1 MSEPASPKGSSRGA
15 LGWAAALR
23 IAFRE
28 FQAAPAKFLF
38 VIVSVAIG
46 VAALTGVRGFTES
59 FQRTLSGQART
70 IMAADVSARMFRQP
84 TAKETQQLNALHG
97 VQRTDVTELVSMAS
111 TPSDPIPLLVS
122 LKAVDPA
129 VYPFYGDYRLRPAG
143 TLRQMLTPQTVLVS
157 EDLLIRLRA
166 QIGDALKVGNSTF
179 RIAGTIVRE
188 PDRMNSSMGIGPRVL
203 ITRQGLAATGLLQP
217 GSRAGERF
225 LLRLNAGN
233 NDVSGLRGQVEK
245 ILREAQVTDFREA
258 NPALTQG
265 LDRASGILSLICLV
279 AMVLGAIGVA
289 MAMRAH
295 LEQRMDILATMKSIG
310 ARSSDILRI
319 YLLQTL
325 LLGLAGGLLGIA
337 AGIGVEWTI
346 PLLAAKLLPI
356 EPTLRFPMRAALA
369 GLSTGMLTTL
379 LFCLPPLLDIRNVK
393 PSLVLRRQVEP
404 PAEISLQERW
414 QRRRAQWISILVI
427 LLALAGIATGL
438 TSSMRIA
445 GIFTAALVTLLLFIT
460 LMGRTLLRLLRTG
473 LARTRLS
480 LPSAV
485 RHGLSNLYR
494 PGNQSNAVLT
504 ALGAGI
510 MLILTV
516 FLMQNAVLRD
526 LQETLGK
533 GLPNVFL
540 IDIATDELDGV
551 SRLLKQQPGVRSAM
565 ERLPL
570 VSGRLESVDGVSSQQ
585 LRNEQARNGDRK
597 DRVPRHLLQSVAL
610 TWSDAVPAG
619 TKVHAGTW
627 WAPGA
632 VGKMAM
638 SEGLAKRMGVG
649 LGSTLVFSAQ
659 ERRIPVTVAALFKS
673 DGEHVFG
680 RSEFIL
686 SQQSLTHLPV
696 VWYGA
701 VHVDSAQI
709 PQVQRALFGV
719 YPTVT
724 VINIADL
731 LDTIAGVVHQV
742 TIIVRFL
749 AGFSILSGLVIL
761 ASSVAST
768 RFRRI
773 REVVVLKTL
782 GAQRKR
788 VLAVFGVEFTVL
800 GLLAGCVGVFFAN
813 LLTFV
818 LLHLRAID
826 VPFHPQW
833 IAAIASAMGTAVLAI
848 LTGWLASLRILGQR
862 PLEVLRDE

>member
-1 MSEPASPKGSSRGA
+1 VIHETNSAPERV
-15 LGWAAALR
+15 LNWNVALR
-23 IAFRE
+23 IAWRE

-59 FQRTLSGQART
+59 FQRTLTGQART
-70 IMAADVSARMFRQP
+70 ILAADVAARMFRQP
-84 TAKETQQLNALHG
+84 SAKELEGLNALHG
-97 VQRTDVTELVSMAS
+97 VERTQITEMVSMAS

-122 LKAVDPA
+122 LKAVDPSQ
-129 VYPFYGDYRLRPAG
+129 YPFYGAYKLRPAG
-143 TLRQMLTPQTVLVS
+143 TLRSELTPQSVLVG
-157 EDLLIRLRA
+157 EDLLIRLCA
-166 QIGDALKVGNSTF
+166 QIGDSLKVGNSRF
-179 RIAGTIVRE
+179 RIAGVIERE

-203 ITRQGLAATGLLQP
+203 ITQQGLAASGLLQP

-225 LLRLNAGN
+225 LMRLTPGATN
-233 NDVSGLRGQVEK
+233 VKGLHTQVEK
-245 ILREAQVTDFREA
+245 ILPEAQVTDFREA

-265 LDRASGILSLICLV
+265 LDRASSMLSLICLV

-289 MAMRAH
+289 MSMRAH

-325 LLGLAGGLLGIA
+325 LLGLVGGIVGVIAGF
-337 AGIGVEWTI
+337 GVEWTI

-356 EPTLRFPMRAALA
+356 EPTLRLPMRAGLA
-369 GLSTGMLTTL
+369 GLGTGMLTTL
-379 LFCLPPLLDIRNVK
+379 LFCLPPLLDIRRVK
-393 PSLVLRRQVEP
+393 PSLVLRRQVETP
-404 PAEISLQERW
+404 SEMTLAERW
-414 QRRRAQWISILVI
+414 QRRRMQWITTAII
-427 LLALAGIATGL
+427 LLALAGIAAGL
-438 TSSMRIA
+438 TSS
-445 GIFTAALVTLLLFIT
+445 FTVAAWFTVALVTLLLFIT
-460 LMGRTLLRLLRTG
+460 LLARTLLRLLRTA

-504 ALGAGI
+504 SLGAGI

-533 GLPNVFL
+533 GLPNIFL

-551 SRLLKQQPGVRSAM
+551 SSLIAKQAGVHGAM

-570 VSGRLESVDGVSSQQ
+570 VAGRLTEVNGKTGDELRQQ
-585 LRNEQARNGDRK
+585 K
-597 DRVPRHLLQSVAL
+597 IPRHLLQSVSL
-610 TWSDAVPAG
+610 TWSERIPEG
-619 TKVHAGTW
+619 MKVHSGTW
-627 WAPGA
+627 WTPGSE
-632 VGKMAM
+632 GKVAIR
-638 SEGLAKRMGVG
+638 EGLAKRMHVVV
-649 LGSTLVFSAQ
+649 GSTMIFTVQ
-659 ERRIPVTVAALFKS
+659 ERRIPVTVAALYEN
-673 DGEHVFG
+673 DGQHVFG
-680 RSEFIL
+680 RSEFVL
-686 SQQSLTHLPV
+686 SQQSLAHLPV

-701 VHVDSAQI
+701 VHVDAPQI
-709 PQVQRALFGV
+709 PQMQRALFAA

-731 LDTIAGVVHQV
+731 LDTVAGVVHQV
-742 TIIVRFL
+742 TMIVRFL
-749 AGFSILSGLVIL
+749 AAFSILAGLVIL

-782 GAQRKR
+782 GARR
-788 VLAVFGVEFTVL
+788 PRIAAVFGVEFTVL
-800 GLLAGCVGVFFAN
+800 GLLAGCVGVIFAN
-813 LLTFV
+813 LLTFI
-818 LLHLRAID
+818 LLHRLEVSYR
-826 VPFHPQW
+826 PQW
-833 IAAIASAMGTAVLAI
+833 MAAVAAAVGTALLAV
-848 LTGWLASLRILGQR
+848 LTGWLASIRILGQR
-862 PLEVLRDE
+862 PLEVLREE

>member
-1 MSEPASPKGSSRGA
+1 MNAPAKRTTGRALSSSV
-15 LGWAAALR
+15 ALR
-23 IAFRE
+23 IAWRE
-28 FQAAPAKFLF
+28 FEAAPAKFIF

-59 FQRTLSGQART
+59 FQKTLLGQART

-84 TAKETQQLNALHG
+84 SAKEIAGLNALQG
-97 VQRTDVTELVSMAS
+97 VERTQVTEMVSMAS

-122 LKAVDPA
+122 LKAVDPSQ
-129 VYPFYGDYRLRPAG
+129 YPFYGAYKLRPAG
-143 TLRQMLTPQTVLVS
+143 TLREELSPERVLVG
-157 EDLLIRLRA
+157 EDLLIRLHA
-166 QIGDALKVGNSTF
+166 QIGDSLKLGNSTF
-179 RIAGTIVRE
+179 RIAGVIERE

-203 ITRQGLAATGLLQP
+203 ITRQGLAESGLLQP

-225 LLRLNAGN
+225 LMRLQPGAS
-233 NDVSGLRGQVEK
+233 DIKGLHAQVEK
-245 ILREAQVTDFREA
+245 VLPEAQVTDFREA
-258 NPALTQG
+258 NPALTRG
-265 LDRASGILSLICLV
+265 LDRASSMLSLICLV

-289 MAMRAH
+289 MSMRAH

-325 LLGLAGGLLGIA
+325 LLGLAGGLVGVV
-337 AGIGVEWTI
+337 AGFGVEWTI

-356 EPTLRFPMRAALA
+356 EPSLRLPVRAGLA
-369 GLSTGMLTTL
+369 GLGTGMLTTL
-379 LFCLPPLLDIRNVK
+379 LFCLPPLLDIRRIK
-393 PSLVLRRQVEP
+393 PNLVLRRQVETQP
-404 PAEISLQERW
+404 EFTLAERW
-414 QRRRAQWISILVI
+414 QRRRMQWIATAVI
-427 LLALAGIATGL
+427 LIALAGIAAGL
-438 TSSMRIA
+438 TNSLTIA
-445 GIFTAALVTLLLFIT
+445 AWFTAALVALLLFIT
-460 LMGRTLLRLLRTG
+460 LLARTLLRMLRTA

-494 PGNQSNAVLT
+494 PGNQSTAVLT

-533 GLPNVFL
+533 GLPNIFL

-551 SRLLKQQPGVRSAM
+551 ASLIAKKPGVHGAM
-565 ERLPL
+565 ERLP
-570 VSGRLESVDGVSSQQ
+570 VVAGRL
-585 LRNEQARNGDRK
+585 NEVNGTSGDALK
-597 DRVPRHLLQSVAL
+597 QERVPRHLLQSVSL
-610 TWSDAVPAG
+610 TWSDTLPAG
-619 TKVHAGTW
+619 AKVHAGAW
-627 WAPGA
+627 WKPGDEGKVA
-632 VGKMAM
+632 V
-638 SEGLAKRMGVG
+638 SEGLARRMHVGVG
-649 LGSTLVFSAQ
+649 STMLFTVQ
-659 ERRIPVTVAALFKS
+659 EQRIPVTVSALYAN
-673 DGEHVFG
+673 DGQHVFG

-686 SQQSLTHLPV
+686 SQRSLAHFPV

-701 VHVDSAQI
+701 VHLDTAQI
-709 PQVQRALFGV
+709 PQMQRALFAA

-731 LDTIAGVVHQV
+731 LDTVAGVVHQV

-749 AGFSILSGLVIL
+749 AAFSILSGLVIL

-782 GAQRKR
+782 GARRAR
-788 VLAVFGVEFTVL
+788 VAAVFGVEFTVL
-800 GLLAGCVGVFFAN
+800 GLLAGCVGVIFAN
-813 LLTFV
+813 LLTFI
-818 LLHLRAID
+818 LLHRLD
-826 VPFHPQW
+826 VTFHLQW
-833 IAAIASAMGTAVLAI
+833 PAAAAAAAGTALLAVI
-848 LTGWLASLRILGQR
+848 TGWLVSIRILGQR
-862 PLEVLRDE
+862 PLEVLREE

>member
-1 MSEPASPKGSSRGA
+1 MTQPASPRGTSRSA
-15 LGWAAALR
+15 LGCVAALR
-23 IAFRE
+23 VAFRE
-28 FQAAPAKFLF
+28 FQAAPAKFIF

-59 FQRTLSGQART
+59 FQRTLTGQART

-84 TAKETQQLNALHG
+84 TARETDQLDSLHG

-111 TPSDPIPLLVS
+111 TPADPIPLLVS

-129 VYPFYGDYRLRPAG
+129 VYPFYGEYKLRPAG

-166 QIGDALKVGNSTF
+166 QIGAVLKIGNSSF

-203 ITRQGLAATGLLQP
+203 ITRQGLAETGLLQP

-225 LLRLNAGN
+225 LLRLNPGN
-233 NDVSGLRGQVEK
+233 ADVIGLRTQVEK
-245 ILREAQVTDFREA
+245 ILRDAQVTDFREA

-346 PLLAAKLLPI
+346 PLLAKKLLPI
-356 EPTLRFPMRAALA
+356 EPTLRFPVRAAMA

-404 PAEISLQERW
+404 PAEISLPERW
-414 QRRRAQWISILVI
+414 RRRRVQWISILVI
-427 LLALAGIATGL
+427 LLALGAIATGL
-438 TSSMRIA
+438 TSSLRIA

-460 LMGRTLLRLLRTG
+460 LMGRTLLRLLRSG
-473 LARTRLS
+473 LTRTRLS

-516 FLMQNAVLRD
+516 FLMQNAVLND

-533 GLPNVFL
+533 SLPNIFL

-551 SRLLKQQPGVRSAM
+551 SALVKQQPGVRSAM

-570 VSGRLESVDGVSSQQ
+570 VAGRVEAVNGVSSQQ
-585 LRNEQARNGDRK
+585 LRDEQKSSGDQK
-597 DRVPRHLLQSVAL
+597 DRVPRHLLQTVPL
-610 TWSDAVPAG
+610 TWSEVVPAG
-619 TKVHAGTW
+619 TKVHAGAW
-627 WAPGA
+627 WSPGT
-632 VGKMAM
+632 VGKVAVT
-638 SEGLAKRMGVG
+638 EGLAKRMHVGV
-649 LGSTLVFSAQ
+649 GSTLVFSAQ
-659 ERRIPVTVAALFKS
+659 ERRIPVTVAALFVN
-673 DGEHVFG
+673 DGEHVYG

-701 VHVDSAQI
+701 LHVDSSQI
-709 PQVQRALFGV
+709 PQVQRALFAV

-782 GAQRKR
+782 GAQRRR

-833 IAAIASAMGTAVLAI
+833 LAAVASATGTAVLAI

>member
-1 MSEPASPKGSSRGA
+1 VNSSAKRTTGRA
-15 LGWAAALR
+15 LSWSVALR
-23 IAFRE
+23 IAWRE
-28 FQAAPAKFLF
+28 FEAAPAKFLF

-59 FQRTLSGQART
+59 FQKTLLGQART

-84 TAKETQQLNALHG
+84 SAKEIAGLNALQG
-97 VQRTDVTELVSMAS
+97 VERTQVTEMVSMAS

-122 LKAVDPA
+122 LKAVDPSQ
-129 VYPFYGDYRLRPAG
+129 YPFYGAYKLRPGG
-143 TLRQMLTPQTVLVS
+143 TLREELSPEKVLVG
-157 EDLLIRLRA
+157 EDLLIRLHA
-166 QIGDALKVGNSTF
+166 QIGDSLKLGNSTF
-179 RIAGTIVRE
+179 RIAGVIERE

-203 ITRQGLAATGLLQP
+203 ITRQGLAESGLLQP

-225 LLRLNAGN
+225 LMRLEPGAT
-233 NDVSGLRGQVEK
+233 DIKGLHAQVEK
-245 ILREAQVTDFREA
+245 VLPEAQVTDFREA

-265 LDRASGILSLICLV
+265 LDRASSMLSLICLV

-289 MAMRAH
+289 MSMRAH

-325 LLGLAGGLLGIA
+325 LLGLAGGLVGVA
-337 AGIGVEWTI
+337 AGFGVEWTI

-356 EPTLRFPMRAALA
+356 EPTLRLPVRAGLA
-369 GLSTGMLTTL
+369 GLGTGMLTTL
-379 LFCLPPLLDIRNVK
+379 LFCLPPLLDIRRIK
-393 PSLVLRRQVEP
+393 PNLVLRRQVETQP
-404 PAEISLQERW
+404 EITLAERW
-414 QRRRAQWISILVI
+414 QRRRMQWIATAII
-427 LLALAGIATGL
+427 LLALAGIAAGL
-438 TSSMRIA
+438 TSSLVIA
-445 GIFTAALVTLLLFIT
+445 AWFTTALVALLLFIT
-460 LMGRTLLRLLRTG
+460 LLARTLLRLLRTA
-473 LARTRLS
+473 LTRTRLS

-494 PGNQSNAVLT
+494 PGNQSIAVLT

-533 GLPNVFL
+533 GLPNIFL

-551 SRLLKQQPGVRSAM
+551 ASLIAKQPGVHGAM
-565 ERLPL
+565 ERLP
-570 VSGRLESVDGVSSQQ
+570 VVAGRL
-585 LRNEQARNGDRK
+585 NEVNGKSGDALK
-597 DRVPRHLLQSVAL
+597 QEKVPRHLLQSVSL
-610 TWSDAVPAG
+610 TWSDTVPAG
-619 TKVHAGTW
+619 AKVHAGAW
-627 WAPGA
+627 WKPGDEGKVA
-632 VGKMAM
+632 V
-638 SEGLAKRMGVG
+638 SEGLARRMHVGVG
-649 LGSTLVFSAQ
+649 SAMLFTVQ
-659 ERRIPVTVAALFKS
+659 ERRIPVTVAALYAN
-673 DGEHVFG
+673 DGQHVFG

-686 SQQSLTHLPV
+686 SQSSLAHLPV

-701 VHVDSAQI
+701 VHVDTTQI
-709 PQVQRALFGV
+709 PQMQRALFAA

-731 LDTIAGVVHQV
+731 LDTVAGVVHQV

-749 AGFSILSGLVIL
+749 AAFSILSGLVIL

-782 GAQRKR
+782 GARRAR
-788 VLAVFGVEFTVL
+788 VAAVFGVEFTVL
-800 GLLAGCVGVFFAN
+800 GLLAGCVGVIFAN
-813 LLTFV
+813 LLTFI
-818 LLHLRAID
+818 LLHRLD
-826 VPFHPQW
+826 VTFHLQW
-833 IAAIASAMGTAVLAI
+833 PAAAAAAAGTALLAVI
-848 LTGWLASLRILGQR
+848 TGWLASVRILGQR
-862 PLEVLRDE
+862 PLEVLREE

>member
-1 MSEPASPKGSSRGA
+1 
-15 LGWAAALR
+15 LR
-23 IAFRE
+23 IAWRE

-59 FQRTLSGQART
+59 FQRSLLGQART

-84 TAKETQQLNALHG
+84 TAREIAGLDALHG
-97 VQRTDVTELVSMAS
+97 VERTQVTEMVSMAS

-122 LKAVDPA
+122 LKAVDPSQ
-129 VYPFYGDYRLRPAG
+129 YPFYGAYKLRPAG
-143 TLRQMLTPQTVLVS
+143 TLRQELSPQTVLVG
-157 EDLLIRLRA
+157 EDLLIRLHA
-166 QIGDALKVGNSTF
+166 QIGDSLKVGNSSF
-179 RIAGTIVRE
+179 RIVGVIERE

-203 ITRQGLAATGLLQP
+203 ITREGLAESGLLQP

-225 LLRLNAGN
+225 LMRFRPGTT
-233 NDVSGLRGQVEK
+233 DIKGLHAQVEK
-245 ILREAQVTDFREA
+245 VLPDAQVTDFREA

-265 LDRASGILSLICLV
+265 LDRASSMLSLICLV

-289 MAMRAH
+289 MSMRAH

-325 LLGLAGGLLGIA
+325 LLGLAGGLVGVA
-337 AGIGVEWTI
+337 AGFGVEWTI

-356 EPTLRFPMRAALA
+356 EPTLRLPVRAGLA
-369 GLSTGMLTTL
+369 GLGTGMLTTL
-379 LFCLPPLLDIRNVK
+379 LFCLPPLLDIRRIK
-393 PSLVLRRQVEP
+393 PNLVLRRQVETQP
-404 PAEISLQERW
+404 EMTLTERW
-414 QRRRAQWISILVI
+414 QRRRMQWIAMAII
-427 LLALAGIATGL
+427 LLALAGIAAGL
-438 TSSMRIA
+438 TSSLTVA
-445 GIFTAALVTLLLFIT
+445 AWFTTALVALLVFIT
-460 LMGRTLLRLLRTG
+460 LLARTLLRLLRTA

-533 GLPNVFL
+533 GLPNIFL

-551 SRLLKQQPGVRSAM
+551 SSVIAQQPGVHGAM
-565 ERLPL
+565 ERLP
-570 VSGRLESVDGVSSQQ
+570 VVAGRL
-585 LRNEQARNGDRK
+585 NEVNGKSGDALK
-597 DRVPRHLLQSVAL
+597 QEKVPRHLLQSVTL
-610 TWSDAVPAG
+610 TWSDTVPAG
-619 TKVHAGTW
+619 AKVHAGAW
-627 WAPGA
+627 WKPGDEAKVA
-632 VGKMAM
+632 VT
-638 SEGLAKRMGVG
+638 EGLARRMHVGVG
-649 LGSTLVFSAQ
+649 STMLFTVQ
-659 ERRIPVTVAALFKS
+659 ERRIPVTVAALYAN
-673 DGEHVFG
+673 DGQHVFG
-680 RSEFIL
+680 RSEFVL
-686 SQQSLTHLPV
+686 SQRSLVHLPV

-701 VHVDSAQI
+701 VHVDTAQI
-709 PQVQRALFGV
+709 PQMQRALFAA

-731 LDTIAGVVHQV
+731 LDTVAGIVHQV

-749 AGFSILSGLVIL
+749 AAFSILSGLVIL

-782 GAQRKR
+782 GARRTR
-788 VLAVFGVEFTVL
+788 VAAVFGVEFTVL
-800 GLLAGCVGVFFAN
+800 GLLAGCVGVVFAN
-813 LLTFV
+813 LLTFI
-818 LLHLRAID
+818 LLHRLD
-826 VPFHPQW
+826 VTYRLQW
-833 IAAIASAMGTAVLAI
+833 LAAVDAALGTAVLAV
-848 LTGWLASLRILGQR
+848 LTGWLASIRILGQR
-862 PLEVLRDE
+862 PLEVLREE

>member
-1 MSEPASPKGSSRGA
+1 MNGA
-15 LGWAAALR
+15 TNNVTRRPLSWNAAFR
-23 IAFRE
+23 IAWRE

-59 FQRTLSGQART
+59 FQKTLTGQART

-84 TAKETQQLNALHG
+84 SANETAALNALHG
-97 VQRTDVTELVSMAS
+97 VERTQVTEMVSMAS

-122 LKAVDPA
+122 LKAVDPSQ
-129 VYPFYGDYRLRPAG
+129 YPFYGAYRLRPAG
-143 TLRQMLTPQTVLVS
+143 TLRQELTPQTVLVG
-157 EDLLIRLRA
+157 EDLLIRLHA
-166 QIGDALKVGNSTF
+166 QIGDSLKVGNSAF
-179 RIAGTIVRE
+179 RIAGVVERE

-203 ITRQGLAATGLLQP
+203 ITRQGLALSGLLQP

-225 LLRLNAGN
+225 LMRLDPTNT
-233 NDVSGLRGQVEK
+233 DVKSLHTQVEK
-245 ILREAQVTDFREA
+245 ILPEAQVTDFREA

-265 LDRASGILSLICLV
+265 LDRASSMLSLICLV

-289 MAMRAH
+289 MSMRAH

-325 LLGLAGGLLGIA
+325 LLGLAGGLVGVV
-337 AGIGVEWTI
+337 AGFGVEWAI

-356 EPTLRFPMRAALA
+356 EPTLRLPVRAGLA
-369 GLSTGMLTTL
+369 GLGTGMLTTL
-379 LFCLPPLLDIRNVK
+379 LFCLPPLLDIRRVK
-393 PSLVLRRQVEP
+393 PSLVLRRQVETQP
-404 PAEISLQERW
+404 ETTLTERW
-414 QRRRAQWISILVI
+414 QQRRMQWIATAII
-427 LLALAGIATGL
+427 LLALAGIAAGL
-438 TSSMRIA
+438 TSSLTVA
-445 GIFTAALVTLLLFIT
+445 AWFTTALVSLLLFIT
-460 LMGRTLLRLLRTG
+460 LLARTMLRLLRTA

-516 FLMQNAVLRD
+516 FLMQNAVLRE

-533 GLPNVFL
+533 GLRNIFL
-540 IDIATDELDGV
+540 IDIATDELEGV
-551 SRLLKQQPGVRSAM
+551 SSLIAKQPGVHGGM
-565 ERLPL
+565 ERLP
-570 VSGRLESVDGVSSQQ
+570 VVAGRL
-585 LRNEQARNGDRK
+585 NEVNGKSGDALK
-597 DRVPRHLLQSVAL
+597 QEKVPRHLLQSVSL
-610 TWSDAVPAG
+610 TWSDTVPAG
-619 TKVHAGTW
+619 TKVHAGAW
-627 WAPGA
+627 WKPGDEGKVA
-632 VGKMAM
+632 V
-638 SEGLAKRMGVG
+638 SEGLAKRMHVSV
-649 LGSTLVFSAQ
+649 GSTMLFTVQ
-659 ERRIPVTVAALFKS
+659 ERRIPVTVAALYAN
-673 DGEHVFG
+673 DGQHVFG

-686 SQQSLTHLPV
+686 SQRSLVHLPV

-701 VHVDSAQI
+701 VHVDTAQI
-709 PQVQRALFGV
+709 PQMQRALFAD

-731 LDTIAGVVHQV
+731 LDTVAGVVHQV

-749 AGFSILSGLVIL
+749 AAFSILSGLVIL

-782 GAQRKR
+782 GARRAR
-788 VLAVFGVEFTVL
+788 VAAVFGVEFTVL
-800 GLLAGCVGVFFAN
+800 GLLAGCVGVIFAN
-813 LLTFV
+813 LLTFI
-818 LLHLRAID
+818 LLHRLD
-826 VPFHPQW
+826 VSYRPQW
-833 IAAIASAMGTAVLAI
+833 LAGAAAAAGTAMLAV
-848 LTGWLASLRILGQR
+848 LTGWLTSIRILGQR
-862 PLEVLRDE
+862 PLEVLREE